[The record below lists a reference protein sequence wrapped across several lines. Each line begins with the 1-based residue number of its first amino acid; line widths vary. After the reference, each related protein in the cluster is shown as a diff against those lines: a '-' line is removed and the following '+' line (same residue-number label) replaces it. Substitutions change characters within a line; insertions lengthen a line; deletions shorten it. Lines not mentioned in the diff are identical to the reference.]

1 MPRGVFREQGECRR
15 MMKNETVYAMIKQAR
30 NLESQGKR
38 IEALKLWQKIR
49 EESGDYV

>member
-1 MPRGVFREQGECRR
+1 
-15 MMKNETVYAMIKQAR
+15 MMTNDEIYAMIKKAR
-30 NLESQGKR
+30 NLKSQGKR